1 MLHYTRDEIIKYL
14 NIMGGRNACKICDEI
29 FTERKKHIQNIDTGI
44 YDCELFNTI
53 AELAKKIKE
62 DTKKLE
68 VLEQNSNVQDYFK
81 IHNSRNDAFILI
93 GDKIDLL
100 KSSYNN

>member
-1 MLHYTRDEIIKYL
+1 MIHYTKDEIIKYL
-14 NIMGGRNACKICDEI
+14 NIIGVRNACKICDEI
-29 FTERKKHIQNIDTGI
+29 IAEGKKHMQNIDTGI
-44 YDCELFNTI
+44 YDCELLNTI

-81 IHNSRNDAFILI
+81 IHNSRNDTLILI

-100 KSSYNN
+100 KSFYNN